1 MNLNTERGKHGKPT
15 ILDNACENHNIQS
28 KCHLQPQ
35 GNCKAG
41 RRCGHLALALGPEMI
56 FTLISS
62 EWGQMLGYGD
72 EIVCPTFA
80 PTLS

>member
-28 KCHLQPQ
+28 KCHPQPQ
-35 GNCKAG
+35 GNS
-41 RRCGHLALALGPEMI
+41 CGYLALALGPGMI
-56 FTLISS
+56 ITFISS